1 MCFIFSNFEIS
12 ILFIKKFY
20 YNFSIWSPI
29 KVVHKLGIGWQDWI
43 WHRLDIIIGGFDSLL
58 T

>member
-29 KVVHKLGIGWQDWI
+29 KVVHKLGIGWQFSIQPRIGFGIGWI
-43 WHRLDIIIGGFDSLL
+43 
-58 T
+58 